1 MKFLSVR
8 NLLALP
14 GLEDSAFRRVLHQLL
29 LIALLSM
36 MLLTPFLQI
45 DSLDK
50 FPVSTDDF
58 EVQVTCCLSILGM
71 LLVCARILK
80 IIPQA
85 LRPGPAALPDGG
97 TKRVF
102 VSAVSLIP
110 EDMLLHRRVP
120 LRI

>member
-1 MKFLSVR
+1 MKFLSAKK
-8 NLLALP
+8 LFALP
-14 GLEDSAFRRVLHQLL
+14 GLEGSAFRRIFHQLM
-29 LIALLSM
+29 IVALLSM
-36 MLLTPFLQI
+36 VLLTPFLQI

-71 LLVCARILK
+71 LLVFARLLK
-80 IIPQA
+80 IIPEA
-85 LRPGPAALPDGG
+85 LRLGLPAPPNGG
-97 TKRVF
+97 TKAVF

-110 EDMLLHRRVP
+110 GEILLHRLVP